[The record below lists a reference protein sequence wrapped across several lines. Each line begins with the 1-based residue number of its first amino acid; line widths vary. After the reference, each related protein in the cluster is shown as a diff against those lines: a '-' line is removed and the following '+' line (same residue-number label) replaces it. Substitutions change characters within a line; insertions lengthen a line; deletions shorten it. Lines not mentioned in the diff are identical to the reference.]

1 MIKRG
6 NFFIVFVLSIVL
18 LTFFIL
24 STYAYAIGIPMSEL
38 PLPVCGHEADS
49 TIGYGQVI
57 INELVYSCDNNADG
71 VCPEDYQD
79 GNNASIQGDCSS
91 CLDPDCTGTLR
102 GYVYDDMGRP
112 VDRATVVSHP
122 ILWNTS
128 SSSIETTSITDI
140 TGYYSMS
147 SVTGTYYVSAAKES
161 YDTELR
167 ESTIERSQSTD
178 LDFSLQDGT
187 CHDDCTN
194 SYGRCNA
201 ACNGLTF
208 YNGSSFCQFYDA
220 TAMMLCNNRLR
231 GTSVLYS
238 AVNDTAAFFIDCC
251 EGSPELKYHSKAQVS
266 ANKIQNMIK
275 TEKIARYNDVPVR
288 VIIAYWTPV
297 NE

>member
-1 MIKRG
+1 MPKRG
-6 NFFIVFVLSIVL
+6 KKDNALVL
-18 LTFFIL
+18 LSAILFFL
-24 STYAYAIGIPMSEL
+24 MMSVYVYAVGIPISEL

-49 TIGYGQVI
+49 SIGYGQVI

-71 VCPEDYQD
+71 VCPEEYQD
-79 GNNASIQGDCSS
+79 GNNASLQGDCSS

-102 GYVYDDMGRP
+102 GYVRDNTGRP
-112 VDRATVVSHP
+112 VDRATVVTHP
-122 ILWNTS
+122 ILWNVS
-128 SSSIETTSITDI
+128 SSSMETIATTDI
-140 TGYYSMS
+140 TGYYTMS
-147 SVTGTYYVSAAKES
+147 AVSGTYYVSAAKES
-161 YDTELR
+161 YDTELK
-167 ESTIERSQSTD
+167 ESTVEHGQSTN
-178 LDFSLQDGT
+178 LDFFLQDGT

-194 SYGRCNA
+194 SYGRCNV

-208 YNGSSFCQFYDA
+208 YNESSKCLFYDS

-238 AVNDTAAFFIDCC
+238 GINDTAAYFIDCC
-251 EGSPELKYHSKAQVS
+251 EGAPEVKYHSKARVS